1 VGGASPE
8 PRGVRGRLMAGEL
21 GLDIYGMR
29 DRLKAKGLKYI

>member
-8 PRGVRGRLMAGEL
+8 PRGVRKRLMVGEL

-29 DRLKAKGLKYI
+29 DRLKAKGLKYV